1 MAMHKLASRLAKRL
15 HSTYAVFIPEANAP
29 SILWRVIRAMGG
41 TRMFFLLCFKGFRRI
56 HRASSFP
63 ATLYGLTKRLSSVLS
78 LPLTLHS
85 SLAPGL
91 AKKRKY
97 DPNAHQMDNVPVEVS
112 FMASCIIVLKMVY
125 GLDGTV
131 ERQMTFIH

>member
-1 MAMHKLASRLAKRL
+1 MRH
-15 HSTYAVFIPEANAP
+15 H
-29 SILWRVIRAMGG
+29 
-41 TRMFFLLCFKGFRRI
+41 
-56 HRASSFP
+56 FP
-63 ATLYGLTKRLSSVLS
+63 ATLYGLTKRLASVLS

-125 GLDGTV
+125 GLDGTA
-131 ERQMTFIH
+131 ERQMTFTDE